1 MFISRQFQDILTEY
15 ISTIQSTGSPL
26 SLDPNP
32 SSPFYVL
39 ARANSAIIQD
49 LELRFASLISSYS
62 PLTASGSYLDN
73 IISYS
78 SIVRL
83 QPSFAEGVVT
93 ILPTSTAVS
102 LPINTILTDLVSGT
116 QFSTTESVITNT
128 ALNTTVTVSALS
140 LGSESNL
147 SAGTLLFNSELLAIE
162 PSLKFYVGEINPDK
176 SFSNGLA
183 GGSDLESDSSL
194 LARYL
199 SFLNSN
205 SNPYSIYSIR
215 SVLQSYSGVSKSYAK
230 TTIPGVLEVWVDFV
244 NPYSKTEVDALKSF
258 LEPYI
263 PAGIVVSVSQ
273 VSIIGI
279 TLSMKVTPFN
289 RSDSI
294 SSINSEIIN
303 MVNTIVDL
311 LDVGENLRIQSL
323 QAAISGV
330 LVQSCVITEPTVDV
344 EVNAN
349 EVIVVSSINVSYPS

>member
-1 MFISRQFQDILTEY
+1 MFISRQFQDILNEY

-39 ARANSAIIQD
+39 ARANSTIIQD

-83 QPSFAEGVVT
+83 KPSFAEGIVT
-93 ILPTSTAVS
+93 ILPTTNTVT

-116 QFSTTESVITNT
+116 QFSTTESVITST
-128 ALNTTVTVSALS
+128 ALNTIVTVSALS
-140 LGSESNL
+140 FGSESNL
-147 SAGTLLFNSELLAIE
+147 SAGTLLFNSELLSIE
-162 PSLKFYVGEINPDK
+162 PSLKFYVGEINSDK
-176 SFSNGLA
+176 SFTNGFS

-199 SFLNSN
+199 NFLNSN

-215 SVLQSYSGVSKSYAK
+215 GVLQSYSGVSKSYAK
-230 TTIPGVLEVWVDFV
+230 TTIPGILEVWVDFV
-244 NPYSKTEVDALKSF
+244 NPYSKTEVDSLKSF

-263 PAGIVVSVSQ
+263 PAGIVVSVSK
-273 VSIIGI
+273 VSSIGV

-289 RSDSI
+289 SSDNI
-294 SSINSEIIN
+294 SSVNTEIIN

-311 LDVGENLRIQSL
+311 LDVGETLRIQPL
-323 QAAISGV
+323 QAALSGIV
-330 LVQSCVITEPTVDV
+330 VQSCVITEPTLDIK
-344 EVNAN
+344 VNPN
-349 EVIVVSSINVSYPS
+349 EVIVVSSINVSYSS